1 MGRHAVVLGLI
12 GYYLLGQLM
21 RFPVLAGAVAGLVLC
36 GAAQADPVVYTW
48 TGYGGFGPK
57 TAGSTRC
64 PSYKMTVNVTV
75 DGDSVK
81 GVFQQEGRDERNFET
96 TLGKDGAFKTTA
108 VVGNGGIMDVTGTI
122 KDGENTVLL
131 DGYCRF
137 DAKLAK
143 R

>member
-1 MGRHAVVLGLI
+1 
-12 GYYLLGQLM
+12 M
-21 RFPVLAGAVAGLVLC
+21 RFPIFAGAVAGLLFC
-36 GAAQADPVVYTW
+36 GGVQADPVVYTW

-81 GVFQQEGRDERNFET
+81 GVFQQEGRDQRSFET

-108 VVGNGGIMDVTGTI
+108 VVGNGGVMDVTGTI

>member
-1 MGRHAVVLGLI
+1 MERHGVVLQAI
-12 GYYLLGQLM
+12 GHYFFGRPM
-21 RFPVLAGAVAGLVLC
+21 RLPVLAGAAGFLLL
-36 GAAQADPVVYTW
+36 GGGLHADPVVYSW

-57 TAGSTRC
+57 TAGSMRC
-64 PSYKMTVNVTV
+64 PSYRMTVNVSV

-81 GVFQQEGRDERNFET
+81 GVFQQEGRDERNFQT
-96 TLGKDGAFKTTA
+96 TLGKDGTFKTTA

-137 DAKLAK
+137 NATLTRK
-143 R
+143 